1 MKLTKALNQK
11 NKLVAKLNS
20 AWAKLQKYN
29 STIVGATVPYKSD
42 ALLGEVETVQ
52 AELVRLKTA
61 LHKASEPVR
70 DKIFLLSELKTS
82 AKRLA
87 SLSTVSGPQIDHYG
101 RKETP
106 TVYVAIIGEVDQEKM
121 VAAKEKEIEKLQEEL
136 DQFNYNTEV
145 TW

>member
-1 MKLTKALNQK
+1 MKLTKALNYK
-11 NKLVAKLNS
+11 NKLVTKLNN

-29 STIVGATVPYKSD
+29 STVEGTKVPYSAEKLMS
-42 ALLGEVETVQ
+42 EVEVAQ
-52 AELVRLKTA
+52 EELIRLKVA

-70 DKIFLLSELKTS
+70 DKIFLLSELKTA
-82 AKRLA
+82 AKKLA
-87 SLSTVSGPQIDHYG
+87 SLSTVNGPVVDHYS
-101 RKETP
+101 RRETP
-106 TVYVAIIGEVDQEKM
+106 TVYVAIIDEVKQEEL